1 MTDCLQHS
9 LTPAVYILNCEK
21 MIVGTSITIEYKLLG
36 FYIYKQV
43 KIKVEVNKAYGEM
56 GV

>member
-1 MTDCLQHS
+1 
-9 LTPAVYILNCEK
+9 

>member
-9 LTPAVYILNCEK
+9 LTPDLYILNCEN
-21 MIVGTSITIEYKLLG
+21 MILGTSITIEFKLLG

-43 KIKVEVNKAYGEM
+43 KIKVEVNKTYGEM